1 MFFHD
6 INLVLQV
13 SARLISC
20 RRECQ
25 EEPTN
30 PNQPPK
36 PSPNL
41 LDDSCQRSASGEGSA
56 DGFSGE
62 SGCEVGGAIEEF
74 AVEVKEFKCSNGRTI
89 IDGVICDGQK
99 DCPAQGEDEMFEE
112 CYKILKDYDDEDEPQ
127 KLCAT
132 IWAGNKLVPQFPCF
146 KTGHCIDSKLVR

>member
-1 MFFHD
+1 M
-6 INLVLQV
+6 
-13 SARLISC
+13 
-20 RRECQ
+20 
-25 EEPTN
+25 
-30 PNQPPK
+30 
-36 PSPNL
+36 
-41 LDDSCQRSASGEGSA
+41 
-56 DGFSGE
+56 
-62 SGCEVGGAIEEF
+62 GGAIEEF